1 MKKILLFLLLSVS
14 FTAFGQLTD
23 AQVRDTINTKLSN
36 NTSRKITEKTFRDT
50 FLTLLNYTNQLATGT
65 PIDLGGLAPKDT
77 LSYYARLSNLA
88 PYAGKDTLTYFAR
101 LANLSALAG
110 KDTLANFAQV
120 SQLAN
125 YATTANLNST
135 NTTVAGKVDKVAGKG
150 LSTNDLTAGL
160 FVKLNGIATGA
171 TANDTDVNLRT
182 RGTHTGVQDATTIT
196 ESSTKR
202 FVTDTEKTTWN
213 GKQAALG
220 FTPANAATVTTQLAA
235 KSDTATVGNLSRTRT
250 PYTTTTGLRA
260 GAVGNAITVILSDT
274 WGYTF
279 QYDPNDSTTPDDS
292 VMTIRFG
299 NRRYKRI
306 TDRIKPEFW
315 GGNPFDAISDKVAIQ
330 KAFDFGAKQ
339 VYFSYGTWLAYGID
353 TKNSDI
359 QGSSSGNTFIK
370 CNGGTEIFILG
381 YDGPHWRRRIIEN
394 IALDGNLKSYNGLTF
409 KALVSTEVSGRWT
422 VKNVSFKNF
431 NKAIEKTN
439 GNIGNYFEHCVFQG
453 NDFGYY
459 AVGTVSPYMHAGF
472 DTFYECTWET
482 TALAGIYINSP
493 VGGTGGTMVI
503 RGHFESNPGFCVFVK
518 DYTQTVFS
526 PIQFD
531 QFWGEINATAASVTI
546 DGVAYT
552 PKEIY
557 LNNCGN
563 FTFTNSA
570 VGSIQVINSS
580 GNFDNTRFNA
590 NGSNSQDSL
599 SVVTVS
605 NIVADGI
612 KMPFL
617 TNSIRKI
624 DRTLGS
630 IGGIVLNSPHRQ
642 KLAKNQNKIYEQGFQ
657 NSITIGGSVGMVGVK
672 MKGGPTLDSCNRY
685 TLTPGQTN
693 ITPTVNITA
702 GKYYVATVAIRQVS
716 DQRPQFIQ
724 IGYGTVMANHHEE
737 LLVKGKWKT
746 LATVGK
752 AIETNNVALYFA
764 SSGQAANAVF
774 DLQAFQIVEF
784 NTEAEAIEYYRQA
797 IY

>member
-315 GGNPFDAISDKVAIQ
+315 GAILLMPLV
-330 KAFDFGAKQ
+330 
-339 VYFSYGTWLAYGID
+339 
-353 TKNSDI
+353 
-359 QGSSSGNTFIK
+359 IK
-370 CNGGTEIFILG
+370 
-381 YDGPHWRRRIIEN
+381 
-394 IALDGNLKSYNGLTF
+394 
-409 KALVSTEVSGRWT
+409 
-422 VKNVSFKNF
+422 
-431 NKAIEKTN
+431 
-439 GNIGNYFEHCVFQG
+439 
-453 NDFGYY
+453 
-459 AVGTVSPYMHAGF
+459 
-472 DTFYECTWET
+472 
-482 TALAGIYINSP
+482 
-493 VGGTGGTMVI
+493 
-503 RGHFESNPGFCVFVK
+503 
-518 DYTQTVFS
+518 
-526 PIQFD
+526 
-531 QFWGEINATAASVTI
+531 
-546 DGVAYT
+546 
-552 PKEIY
+552 
-557 LNNCGN
+557 
-563 FTFTNSA
+563 
-570 VGSIQVINSS
+570 
-580 GNFDNTRFNA
+580 
-590 NGSNSQDSL
+590 
-599 SVVTVS
+599 
-605 NIVADGI
+605 
-612 KMPFL
+612 
-617 TNSIRKI
+617 
-624 DRTLGS
+624 
-630 IGGIVLNSPHRQ
+630 
-642 KLAKNQNKIYEQGFQ
+642 
-657 NSITIGGSVGMVGVK
+657 
-672 MKGGPTLDSCNRY
+672 
-685 TLTPGQTN
+685 
-693 ITPTVNITA
+693 
-702 GKYYVATVAIRQVS
+702 
-716 DQRPQFIQ
+716 
-724 IGYGTVMANHHEE
+724 
-737 LLVKGKWKT
+737 
-746 LATVGK
+746 
-752 AIETNNVALYFA
+752 
-764 SSGQAANAVF
+764 
-774 DLQAFQIVEF
+774 
-784 NTEAEAIEYYRQA
+784 
-797 IY
+797 